1 MRLQRAIVKSRQAS
15 VRRMYPHAIPN
26 PPLTIIDDLLPCLA
40 TAAKQC
46 SKGKGVGKKV
56 GRAAANRMMGLQA
69 ALGAE
74 FLDLGKMENRR
85 EGNPIF
91 SRLKQNL

>member
-1 MRLQRAIVKSRQAS
+1 MFERQGGS
-15 VRRMYPHAIPN
+15 
-26 PPLTIIDDLLPCLA
+26 
-40 TAAKQC
+40 
-46 SKGKGVGKKV
+46 GKKV

-74 FLDLGKMENRR
+74 FLDLGKVENLR

-91 SRLKQNL
+91 SRLTLNL

>member
-1 MRLQRAIVKSRQAS
+1 MIERQGGS
-15 VRRMYPHAIPN
+15 
-26 PPLTIIDDLLPCLA
+26 
-40 TAAKQC
+40 
-46 SKGKGVGKKV
+46 GKKV
-56 GRAAANRMMGLQA
+56 GRAAANRRMGLQA

-91 SRLKQNL
+91 SRLKTKFGKNIFLGVKNWCANFCQALGLRRPGCWADGLNVVLTVSDLTWS